1 MQPIRGIALMIL
13 AMTLF
18 VVMSGL
24 IKAADRVPAGE
35 ALFFRA
41 AASLPFIAGWLV
53 LRGTFLRDLR
63 TSNWK
68 GHIWRGIFGTTA
80 MGLTF
85 AGLKLLPLPEVTAL
99 QFATPLLIVIFAAV
113 LLGERLRLIRLS
125 AVTVGLVGVLI
136 IMWPRLNFQAA
147 GGSALDAGLLGVAI
161 MLASAVFS
169 AFAQIFIKTM
179 AGAERTIA
187 IVFYFSL
194 TATLLSFLTLPWGWV
209 RPTAW
214 EATLLITA
222 GMVGGVGQILLTSA
236 YRDADASVLAPF
248 TYVSMIWSLLI
259 GYLVFA
265 EVPTLQMLGGAVLVM
280 GSGLAIVLRERQLG
294 LRRTAQRK
302 LDSKQNW

>member
-194 TATLLSFLTLPWGWV
+194 TATLLSFLNLPWGWV

>member
-1 MQPIRGIALMIL
+1 MQPMRGIALMVL

-24 IKAADRVPAGE
+24 IKAADRIPAGE

-113 LLGERLRLIRLS
+113 LLGERLRLIRIS

-136 IMWPRLNFQAA
+136 IMWPRLNFQ
-147 GGSALDAGLLGVAI
+147 GGEGALDSGLLGVAI
-161 MLASAVFS
+161 MLAAAVFA
-169 AFAQIFIKTM
+169 AFAQIFIKSM
-179 AGAERTIA
+179 AGAERTVA

-194 TATLLSFLTLPWGWV
+194 TAALLSFLTLPWGWV

-214 EATLLITA
+214 ETTLLILA
-222 GMVGGVGQILLTSA
+222 GMVGGVGQILLTAA

-302 LDSKQNW
+302 LDAKQNW